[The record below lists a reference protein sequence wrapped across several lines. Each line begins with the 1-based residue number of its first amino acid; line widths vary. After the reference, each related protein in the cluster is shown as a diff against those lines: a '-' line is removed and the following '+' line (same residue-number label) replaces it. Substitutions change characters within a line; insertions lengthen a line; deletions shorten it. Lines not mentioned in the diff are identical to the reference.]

1 MLLNR
6 KPKVVAPERL
16 PDDPDAFLVDFTV
29 QGTVDGLRRR
39 PMGFFTVKVSPSWAP
54 EGAKRFRELL
64 EERFYDDTKIFEVMD
79 GVESRGVKVAQGG
92 IQGNPAVNK
101 KWATNYIKD
110 DPRLVSNKKGTICFA
125 QMGPDQRT
133 SQFLIN
139 LSDNEMFDGRGSQG
153 MVRPLLLFRQPPCSQ
168 QRAAVCDLQRRCG
181 PGAVRRS
188 CLRDGGVG
196 RPGADRLDG
205 GRRSRDGGEARQRVL

>member
-29 QGTVDGLRRR
+29 HGTVDGLRRR

-110 DPRLVSNKKGTICFA
+110 DPRLVSNKKGTMCFA

-153 MVRPLLLFRQPPCSQ
+153 MVRPLLPFRQHPCWQ
-168 QRAAVCDLQRRCG
+168 QRAAV
-181 PGAVRRS
+181 
-188 CLRDGGVG
+188 
-196 RPGADRLDG
+196 
-205 GRRSRDGGEARQRVL
+205 

>member
-29 QGTVDGLRRR
+29 HGTVDGLRRR

-110 DPRLVSNKKGTICFA
+110 DPRLVSNKKGTMCFA

-153 MVRPLLLFRQPPCSQ
+153 MVRPLLPFRQPPCS
-168 QRAAVCDLQRRCG
+168 ARRCLTSSG
-181 PGAVRRS
+181 AARPAGAVRRS
-188 CLRDGGVG
+188 CLRDGGAG
-196 RPGADRLDG
+196 GPGANRPDG
-205 GRRSRDGGEARQRVL
+205 GRRRRDGGEARQRVL